1 MTISNKNLVGGESTG
16 EGEGEGEG
24 EFFQLGGMSK
34 VLAGGGNSFDRFI
47 MTCLKHIILTL
58 NEKIAA
64 I

>member
-1 MTISNKNLVGGESTG
+1 MTISNKNLVGGEST
-16 EGEGEGEG
+16 GEGEGEG

>member
-1 MTISNKNLVGGESTG
+1 MTISNKNLVGGESPGT
-16 EGEGEGEG
+16 GEG